1 MKKTDEALFPPKNLV
16 LPQIAQTCPSTF
28 LKNGSWDSNE
38 NVPKYSPNNYLTAHE
53 NRMSKKILFSRYS
66 PKRAQ
71 KSPKMRFFQLF
82 SKMALTIFLKT
93 CQTVVLI
100 II

>member
-38 NVPKYSPNNYLTAHE
+38 NVPEYSPNNYLTAHE
-53 NRMSKKILFSRYS
+53 NPMSKKIWFSRYS
-66 PKRAQ
+66 PKRVFWACPAGLFLPK
-71 KSPKMRFFQLF
+71 KSLFRILPKKRLKEFF
-82 SKMALTIFLKT
+82 
-93 CQTVVLI
+93 
-100 II
+100 

>member
-38 NVPKYSPNNYLTAHE
+38 NVPEYSPNNYLTAHE
-53 NRMSKKILFSRYS
+53 NRMSK
-66 PKRAQ
+66 
-71 KSPKMRFFQLF
+71 
-82 SKMALTIFLKT
+82 
-93 CQTVVLI
+93 
-100 II
+100 